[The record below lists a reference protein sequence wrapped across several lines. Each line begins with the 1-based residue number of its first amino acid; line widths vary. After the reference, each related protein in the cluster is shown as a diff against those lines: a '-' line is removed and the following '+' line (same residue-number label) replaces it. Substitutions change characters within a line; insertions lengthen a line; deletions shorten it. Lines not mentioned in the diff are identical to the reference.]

1 MKFDENYEYFLF
13 LVEEDQSLIALLLI
27 INFSHGLF
35 LFFFCHMS
43 SEYIGRGQRTSI
55 RLRSSVAVFIPIPKK
70 GNAKECPNYH
80 TTELISHASKVMFKS
95 FKLGFSNIWTEN
107 FQMHKL
113 DLEKAEKPE
122 IKLLTLTES

>member
-80 TTELISHASKVMFKS
+80 TIALISHVSKAMLKI
-95 FKLGFSNIWTEN
+95 L
-107 FQMHKL
+107 QLRLH
-113 DLEKAEKPE
+113 
-122 IKLLTLTES
+122 